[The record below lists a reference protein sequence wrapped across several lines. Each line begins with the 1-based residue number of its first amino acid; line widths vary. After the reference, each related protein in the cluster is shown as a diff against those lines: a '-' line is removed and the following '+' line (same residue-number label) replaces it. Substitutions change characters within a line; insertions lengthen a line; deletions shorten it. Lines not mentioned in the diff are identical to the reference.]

1 MASTVT
7 VTVPP
12 DRGDAVLEA
21 LLTRYRAQA
30 EDLRAATAAYLDDR
44 RDVAPV
50 LEHREEL
57 AEIEG
62 LLDLVGW
69 RFGPRGGTVELVG
82 PPGLVRAVVHG
93 SLVAVAEAFARDV
106 ERYERAEIDLA
117 HLRVAADA
125 VAELTRVFLGIETAG
140 T

>member
-44 RDVAPV
+44 RDAAPV

-69 RFGPRGGTVELVG
+69 RFGPRAGTVELVG
-82 PPGLVRAVVHG
+82 PPGLVRAVVQG